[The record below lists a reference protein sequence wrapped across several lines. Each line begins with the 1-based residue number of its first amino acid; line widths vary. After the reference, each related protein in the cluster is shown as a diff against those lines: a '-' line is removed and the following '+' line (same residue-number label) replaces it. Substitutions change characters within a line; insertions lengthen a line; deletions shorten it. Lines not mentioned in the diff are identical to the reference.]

1 MGQKCEFCGESGN
14 YPSSLAFF
22 SLTRIIKIPHVAAF
36 QCRLVK
42 YEKET
47 NSDGKTGSNCGLK
60 MKIICPGKS
69 IKQYRLCNAAGKIN
83 MFPITCC
90 IM

>member
-22 SLTRIIKIPHVAAF
+22 SLTRIVKIPHVAAF

-47 NSDGKTGSNCGLK
+47 NCGLK